1 MQSKTRVEYYEK
13 LRKEISKMDEY
24 SFNKD
29 NNILKS
35 RHIDSATTINLET
48 LNSKVDKMLK
58 ENEDN
63 KKKLEEKRNKKLYKE
78 KKKENKEKYLS
89 QGKLLIL
96 IFTPCL
102 LLLITF
108 IILICLEVL

>member
-13 LRKEISKMDEY
+13 LRKEISKMDKY
-24 SFNKD
+24 SFNSG
-29 NNILKS
+29 NGISKS
-35 RHIDSATTINLET
+35 RHIDSATTIPLET
-48 LNSKVDKMLK
+48 LNTRVEEMLK
-58 ENEDN
+58 ENEEN

-78 KKKENKEKYLS
+78 KKKESKEKYLS